1 MNNEK
6 RTSVSR
12 RQSCCTATLRMEE
25 TNTALNI
32 MDDYNRRQ
40 FIRTSLPGFLGL
52 TLALPSIASL
62 ATRANACNGRLAKN
76 ATINWDAF
84 LSEVDKVAKTQ
95 HLDHWKEEAYIQQ
108 VVQLSKRL
116 NLKDP
121 ALLKGFENCKRGI
134 GNGRVDF
141 EDLEKNRDFAVC
153 LLQFEK
159 GEFIPPHDH
168 PGMTG
173 VIQCATGEISV
184 QNYDML
190 GVRKGHETF
199 LFKKSADT
207 IMKKGEVSSLT
218 SKARN
223 IHTLKAHSLTQLVD
237 VFAPPYDPQRAA
249 KSSWFSID
257 SDPFEGKKDIFEATL
272 R

>member
-1 MNNEK
+1 
-6 RTSVSR
+6 
-12 RQSCCTATLRMEE
+12 
-25 TNTALNI
+25 

-52 TLALPSIASL
+52 TLALPGIAAL
-62 ATRANACNGRLAKN
+62 ATRANACQGRLPEDGS
-76 ATINWDAF
+76 INWDAF
-84 LSEVDKVAKTQ
+84 LSAVDKVAKTQ
-95 HLDHWKEEAYIQQ
+95 HLDSWNEHAYLKQ
-108 VVQLSKRL
+108 VVSLSQRL

-121 ALLKGFENCKRGI
+121 ELLKGFEKCKRGL

-153 LLQFEK
+153 LLQFEQ
-159 GEFIPPHDH
+159 GEFIAPHDH

-184 QNYDML
+184 QNFDMM
-190 GVRKGHETF
+190 GVRPGHDTF
-199 LFKKSADT
+199 LLRKSSDT
-207 IMKKGEVSSLT
+207 VMSKGQVSSLT
-218 SKARN
+218 SKERN
-223 IHTLKAHSLTQLVD
+223 IHTLKAKQLTQLID
-237 VFAPPYDPQRAA
+237 IFAPPYDPQRAA

-257 SDPFEGKKDIFEATL
+257 TDQFEGKENIYEASL